1 MEMQRNKSETT
12 TNKQTNLTIG
22 KYEENQLDVRFTW
35 FRWAKV
41 RDMSQHTHPNSP
53 YVYLM
58 TRTFLEKLNINAQ
71 MFAVPQLES
80 FVGLK

>member
-1 MEMQRNKSETT
+1 MEMQRNKNETT
-12 TNKQTNLTIG
+12 TNKQTYLTIG

-41 RDMSQHTHPNSP
+41 RRYELTYTHPNSP

-58 TRTFLEKLNINAQ
+58 TKTFLEKLNINAQ
-71 MFAVPQLES
+71 MFAFHYSNFWLN
-80 FVGLK
+80 